1 MHLID
6 TVSARIPPTDNLAGG
21 RDLFVPDEIYCSVN
35 VVPPQEGRAELE
47 VYVDRYLAEDYRGY
61 GRGGGNY

>member
-35 VVPPQEGRAELE
+35 VGPPQEGRAELE